1 MRLPSCLVD
10 TNVLL
15 RIAKRDD
22 PLFPVASQAIDLLLA
37 SQTPLFYTFQNIAEM
52 WNVMTRPL
60 ERNGF
65 GLALENAAAEVRVI
79 ESAMRM
85 LPEDESSYRHW
96 RSLLSIYKICGLQV
110 HDTRLVAAMVAQGVQ
125 HILTFNTSH
134 FARFGEIHTIRP
146 QDVPQNARS

>member
-1 MRLPSCLVD
+1 
-10 TNVLL
+10 
-15 RIAKRDD
+15 
-22 PLFPVASQAIDLLLA
+22 
-37 SQTPLFYTFQNIAEM
+37 M